1 MDDALERLGRTQF
14 GRSRAQCFERLVC
27 LTCGQ
32 SAEEFRDAASKVEY
46 SLSAMC
52 QQCQDGTFQPLD
64 DLDCEADQERFEEA
78 ARSLKGIEY
87 VRVRCGNADN
97 GADLV
102 RGGQGRTADDVVGD
116 GCVVGWVFACAVG
129 WAVLALLWWAVF

>member
-1 MDDALERLGRTQF
+1 MKSPEMNDALERLGRTQF

-27 LTCGQ
+27 LVCGK
-32 SAEEFRDAASKVEY
+32 SAEQFRDAASKVEY
-46 SLSAMC
+46 ALSAMC
-52 QQCQDGTFQPLD
+52 QQCQDETFQPLD

-78 ARSLKGIEY
+78 ARS
-87 VRVRCGNADN
+87 VRCGNIGN
-97 GADLV
+97 GVDLV
-102 RGGQGRTADDVVGD
+102 RGGQGRSADDVVAA